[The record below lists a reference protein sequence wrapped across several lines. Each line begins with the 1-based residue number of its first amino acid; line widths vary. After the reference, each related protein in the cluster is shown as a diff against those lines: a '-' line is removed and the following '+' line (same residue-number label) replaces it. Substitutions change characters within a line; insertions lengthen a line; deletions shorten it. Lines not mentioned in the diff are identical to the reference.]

1 MSDIKGNLRRLVLS
15 LSEDEVHAVLAI
27 VQSSRVEETGDVTC
41 GTVPDGL
48 TKADCKRLIKTM
60 REKQSAAPASVQQTG
75 QRAITHIRNVWIP
88 QIMQVKS
95 NDTKA
100 G

>member
-1 MSDIKGNLRRLVLS
+1 MSDIKNDLRRQVLS
-15 LSEDEVHAVLAI
+15 LNKDETYVVLAI
-27 VQSSRVEETGDVTC
+27 VQSLRVKETGDAIC
-41 GTVPDGL
+41 GTVPDGM

-60 REKQSAAPASVQQTG
+60 REKQSGAPASMQQTG

-88 QIMQVKS
+88 QIKS
-95 NDTKA
+95 HDQKA

>member
-1 MSDIKGNLRRLVLS
+1 MSDIKDNLRRLVLS

-27 VQSSRVEETGDVTC
+27 VQSSMVEETGDVTC
-41 GTVPDGL
+41 GTVPNGL

-75 QRAITHIRNVWIP
+75 
-88 QIMQVKS
+88 
-95 NDTKA
+95 
-100 G
+100 

>member
-1 MSDIKGNLRRLVLS
+1 MSDIKDNLRRLVLS

-41 GTVPDGL
+41 GTAPDGL

-88 QIMQVKS
+88 QIKS
-95 NDTKA
+95 HDQQA